1 MTVLQIY
8 CGDGKGKTTAALGL
22 LLRAAGAGMR
32 VHFVQFLKGGAS
44 SELASLACLPGV
56 IVRRCDRDYGFTFH
70 MSDTDKAQITACHNT
85 LLAEVQ
91 EVLTQGRA
99 GLVVLDEFFAAYN
112 SRLLDTAQAEQLVR
126 TCPASV
132 ELVLTGRNP
141 AAQFLEL
148 ADYVSD
154 IHVVKHPYT
163 KGVAARKG
171 IEY

>member
-1 MTVLQIY
+1 MLQIY

-44 SELASLACLPGV
+44 SELVSLERLPGV
-56 IVRRCDRDYGFTFH
+56 AVRRCDRDYGFTFQ
-70 MSDTDKAQITACHNT
+70 MSGTERTQITECHNA
-85 LLAEVQ
+85 LLAQVQ
-91 EVLTQGRA
+91 EVLVRGSA
-99 GLVVLDEFFAAYN
+99 ELVILDEFFAAYN
-112 SRLLDTAQAEQLVR
+112 NCLLDRTQAEQLVR
-126 TCPASV
+126 TCPVSV

-154 IHVVKHPYT
+154 IRAVKHPYT
-163 KGVAARKG
+163 RGIAARKG